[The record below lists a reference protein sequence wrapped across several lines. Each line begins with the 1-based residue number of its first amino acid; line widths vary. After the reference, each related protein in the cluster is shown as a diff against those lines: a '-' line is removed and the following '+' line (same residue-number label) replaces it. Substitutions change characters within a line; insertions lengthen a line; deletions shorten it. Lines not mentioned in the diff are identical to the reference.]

1 MSKFSVKRTVHTG
14 IAVSD
19 LERSKAFYRDVLGF
33 PVSDTVHHSGEMVG
47 ALMGVKEAE
56 VDIAF
61 VTLPGHEIELLQ
73 FSLLAGRET
82 SNLRPVDVG
91 CKHIAFEVD
100 DVAAVLEAIKAGGF
114 EPVGPPQTPAA
125 GPRKGGKIVYTR
137 DPDGTFLEFMQMPK
151 AGD

>member
-1 MSKFSVKRTVHTG
+1 MANFTIKRTVHTG
-14 IAVSD
+14 IAVAN

-33 PVSDTVHHSGEMVG
+33 PVTDTIHHTGKMVG
-47 ALMGVKEAE
+47 DLMGLEGAE

-73 FSLLAGRET
+73 FSVPSGVNK
-82 SNLRPVDVG
+82 SNLRPVDPG

-100 DVAAVLEAIKAGGF
+100 DVEAVLDAIKTAGF
-114 EPVGPPQTPAA
+114 DTVGPPQMPAS

-151 AGD
+151 A

>member
-1 MSKFSVKRTVHTG
+1 MANFTIQRTVHTG
-14 IAVSD
+14 IAVAD

-33 PVSDTVHHSGEMVG
+33 PVTDTIHHSGKMVG
-47 ALMGVKEAE
+47 DLMGVEEAE

-73 FSLLAGRET
+73 FSLPGGRKT
-82 SNLRPVDVG
+82 SDLRPVDVG

-100 DVAAVLEAIKAGGF
+100 DVGAVLDAIKAGGF
-114 EPVGPPQTPAA
+114 EPVAPPQSPNA

-137 DPDGTFLEFMQMPK
+137 DPDGTFIEFMQMPK
-151 AGD
+151 G